1 MGEYRLVVAAYADV
15 SAYVADTGRSATAAA
30 DGIGFVDILEHLMY
44 DNLSGLRRFGARG
57 FLSNFVPT

>member
-1 MGEYRLVVAAYADV
+1 MVVAAYADV
-15 SAYVADTGRSATAAA
+15 SAYVADTGRSATAA